1 MGQVDVDVGAY
12 IEKKR
17 GVQIE
22 EKGGAAGQLVKVV
35 KVVKVEMP
43 TSLQLPSAVTRID

>member
-35 KVVKVEMP
+35 KVEMP

>member
-1 MGQVDVDVGAY
+1 MGYVDVDVGAY

-22 EKGGAAGQLVKVV
+22 ERGGAGQLVKVV
-35 KVVKVEMP
+35 KVEKVEMP